1 MNFDQTI
8 QFRALRFKAHV
19 EGSAYNSEHMEK
31 IFDDAAEKA
40 QIIKTVCAPI
50 SIQLFDRLN
59 NTLAMLDISK
69 RQFIELALIEALD
82 RADAIVSQVDVFE
95 SIPEEAATST
105 NPADLKPETMKADK
119 S

>member
-19 EGSAYNSEHMEK
+19 EGSAYNSSHMEK
-31 IFDDAAEKA
+31 IFASEAERNDYF
-40 QIIKTVCAPI
+40 KTVCAPI
-50 SIQLFDRLN
+50 ALPLFERLN
-59 NTLAMLDISK
+59 STLDTLDISK

-82 RADAIVSQVDVFE
+82 RADVIIREVDIFE
-95 SIPEEAATST
+95 AIPEEVVTDSLQ
-105 NPADLKPETMKADK
+105 DYKPETMQRDK